1 MFDFFVVVHVVFI
14 LTSTIC
20 TQESMNINVWIITKI
35 CKALNQSFGET
46 CCCFVLAFHNNPTS
60 TFALSHKPGEE
71 GGLFCQQFLCT
82 NKFFKVPQSAFSV
95 SRGLPRFLGFP
106 SFAPLLRV
114 WCLHRSYRKQ
124 KKNSPSAPRSSR
136 LATNLHPPSVVSER
150 RRH

>member
-1 MFDFFVVVHVVFI
+1 MQKCVRFFFVVHVVVFI

-20 TQESMNINVWIITKI
+20 TQENININVWIITKI

-46 CCCFVLAFHNNPTS
+46 CCCFVLTFHNNPMS
-60 TFALSHKPGEE
+60 ALALSHKPGEE

-95 SRGLPRFLGFP
+95 SRGLPRPLGFP

-114 WCLHRSYRKQ
+114 WRLHRPYRKQ
-124 KKNSPSAPRSSR
+124 KKNSPSAPRS
-136 LATNLHPPSVVSER
+136 LQTCHQPSSSFR
-150 RRH
+150 GL

>member
-1 MFDFFVVVHVVFI
+1 MFDFFVVVHVVVFI

-46 CCCFVLAFHNNPTS
+46 CCFVLAFHNNPTS
-60 TFALSHKPGEE
+60 TLALSHKPGEE

-82 NKFFKVPQSAFSV
+82 NKFLKVPQSAFSV
-95 SRGLPRFLGFP
+95 SRGIPRPLGFP

-114 WCLHRSYRKQ
+114 WFCTVPTENKRKTRLPLH
-124 KKNSPSAPRSSR
+124 AHSR
-136 LATNLHPPSVVSER
+136 LAINLRPPSVISER